1 MVFELTARGVEG
13 VADRDMRILMRM
25 VRARVPA
32 DDDLAS
38 GNGEIDPNLEQL
50 ALLMPLVPAFD
61 DDPAGGDTIEELI
74 ELFRPLAYPRFE
86 CGRGRHMP
94 EGNLERQLHRMSPA
108 GD

>member
-13 VADRDMRILMRM
+13 VAHRDMRILMRM
-25 VRARVPA
+25 VCAGVPSH
-32 DDDLAS
+32 DDLAS
-38 GNGEIDPNLEQL
+38 GDGEVDANLEQL

-74 ELFRPLAYPRFE
+74 ELFGPLADARLDG
-86 CGRGRHMP
+86 GRGVHVA
-94 EGNLERQLHRMSPA
+94 EGNLEWQLHRMSPV